1 MLANQEM
8 IEDDKNTFLFSV
20 IECRVHRVQKPPSLS
35 MLQITG
41 TVSPSQVLTLKFTNS
56 MIWSLP
62 FVWPKYLHTHNLFPP
77 QFSKLFFYIFDFSLT
92 TARNNKVTL
101 HSNYKPGWLWTL
113 AQTFPTRILVGGS
126 FGFGSLSMLKLPLLP
141 IISKLMPP

>member
-1 MLANQEM
+1 MYLKETQLWLKIDTLIRFPSYRVHISGHLMLANQEM

-56 MIWSLP
+56 MILSLP

-77 QFSKLFFYIFDFSLT
+77 QFSKIFLYFSLS
-92 TARNNKVTL
+92 TARNNEVTL
-101 HSNYKPGWLWTL
+101 HSNYKPG
-113 AQTFPTRILVGGS
+113 
-126 FGFGSLSMLKLPLLP
+126 
-141 IISKLMPP
+141 